1 MTDLEKADQ
10 RIQVICEK
18 IRSETLNP
26 AKEEAQEIIER
37 AKKEAA
43 HIREKA
49 RAEAEKMQNDM
60 RHAMQEERQIFQSSL
75 QQAGKQAIDLLKQK
89 IEQSLF
95 TPSLDQWIDEQIGDA
110 SSCAKLIDV
119 LVEAIQKDGLQT
131 EISVKIPQKFTADQ
145 INALLSQ
152 KILQSLANNSVEL
165 SGLEGGVQV
174 RLAGKNMVL
183 DFSLKTLEE
192 IIRSFI
198 RKDFRK
204 VFFSA

>member
-1 MTDLEKADQ
+1 MTDLEQADQ
-10 RIQVICEK
+10 RIQVICDK

-26 AKEEAQEIIER
+26 AKEEAQEIVER
-37 AKKEAA
+37 AKKEAEQ
-43 HIREKA
+43 IREKA
-49 RAEAEKMQNDM
+49 RLEAEKIQNDM

-75 QQAGKQAIDLLKQK
+75 QQAGKQALDLLKQK

-95 TPSLDQWIDEQIGDA
+95 NPALDEWVEEQLGSA
-110 SSCAKLIDV
+110 TSCAKLIDV

-131 EISVKIPQKFTADQ
+131 EISVKIPQKFTADE
-145 INALLSQ
+145 INALLVQ
-152 KILQSLANNSVEL
+152 KILHSLANKSVEL
-165 SGLEGGVQV
+165 SDLKGGVQV
-174 RLAGKNMVL
+174 RVAGKKMTL
-183 DFSLKTLEE
+183 DFSLETLEE